1 LWCLSA
7 VDSPKRYVRSAMNR
21 ENDATYVGPL
31 WNENTVETSER
42 ALKESPD
49 LRTMTRGDFI
59 SAQAVK
65 CDLASS

>member
-1 LWCLSA
+1 
-7 VDSPKRYVRSAMNR
+7 MNR